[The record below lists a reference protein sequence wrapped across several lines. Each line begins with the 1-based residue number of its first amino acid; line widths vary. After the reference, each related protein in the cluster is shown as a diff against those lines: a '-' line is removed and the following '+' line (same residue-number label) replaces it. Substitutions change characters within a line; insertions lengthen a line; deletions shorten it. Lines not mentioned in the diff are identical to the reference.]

1 MRSLMPIM
9 TMSTERGDRI
19 IFTNVEDRWRAG
31 LVMDIL
37 EEAGRTVLLVSADGE
52 VQLVPLTRLQ
62 AKVTLMEDESGREQS
77 WYDGF

>member
-1 MRSLMPIM
+1 
-9 TMSTERGDRI
+9 MSTERGDRI

-31 LVMDIL
+31 QVMDVL

-62 AKVTLMEDESGREQS
+62 AKVTLTEDESGREQF